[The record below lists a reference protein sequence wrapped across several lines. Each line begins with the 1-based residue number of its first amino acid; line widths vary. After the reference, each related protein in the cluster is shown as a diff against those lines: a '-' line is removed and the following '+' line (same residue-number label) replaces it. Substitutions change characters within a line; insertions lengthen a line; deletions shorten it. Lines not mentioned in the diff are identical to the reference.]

1 MRPKILYPLFAPL
14 TSLKGVGPKNAILLE
29 HLCGSSI
36 LSLLTHSPSNYIDRR
51 NNPKIKDLKEDSIV
65 TLSLTVENHAPSF
78 NKRMPYRINCSDETG
93 FISIVYFNARPI
105 YLKKLLPINSKKVIS
120 GKVEA
125 YKDGF
130 QIAHPKYVVDIGDL
144 DSVKQIECV
153 YPLTAGITSNIIRKS
168 LDGALK
174 ACIDL
179 PEWIPDDILKSN
191 DWKNWKQSLINL
203 HKPKKIYSSDIKNSY
218 LNRLAFD
225 ELFSHQLKL
234 RLVRNKLT
242 KIKGNSLKP
251 TNNLISQLKNNLDF
265 KLTPDQEKSVHEISQ
280 DLISENKML
289 RLLQGDVGS
298 GKTIVSVFAFLQVIE
313 NNKRCILMAP
323 TELLAQQH
331 YATINSL
338 LEQMNVSTSLITG
351 SIKKDRDYD
360 ADIIVG
366 THALFQ
372 ENAVFTNV
380 GILVIDEQHKFGV
393 HQRILLNEKVGKEC
407 DTLLMTATPI
417 PRTLELAAYGD
428 MDISKLVT
436 MPLNRKPIVT
446 KSMSTEKIS
455 DLKSALLKKIE
466 NNEKIYWVCPLVEES
481 NSSSIQ
487 SVTNRLQD
495 LQEHYG
501 NDKVSMV
508 HGKMK
513 NEEKNLIMENFK
525 TGKIKILIA
534 TSVIEVGIDDP
545 DATVIII
552 ENSERFGL
560 SQLHQLRGRVGR
572 GSKKSSCILLF
583 QKPLTDNAKKR
594 IKIMKETNDGF
605 LIAEEDLKIR
615 GSGDTL
621 GVKQSGLPN
630 FKLANL
636 DVHQKLLELA
646 RNLSVETVKNDPSLK
661 SPLGKAQKTLLHLF
675 KNEVAIDYIKSG

>member
-1 MRPKILYPLFAPL
+1 
-14 TSLKGVGPKNAILLE
+14 
-29 HLCGSSI
+29 
-36 LSLLTHSPSNYIDRR
+36 
-51 NNPKIKDLKEDSIV
+51 
-65 TLSLTVENHAPSF
+65 
-78 NKRMPYRINCSDETG
+78 
-93 FISIVYFNARPI
+93 
-105 YLKKLLPINSKKVIS
+105 
-120 GKVEA
+120 
-125 YKDGF
+125 
-130 QIAHPKYVVDIGDL
+130 
-144 DSVKQIECV
+144 
-153 YPLTAGITSNIIRKS
+153 
-168 LDGALK
+168 
-174 ACIDL
+174 
-179 PEWIPDDILKSN
+179 
-191 DWKNWKQSLINL
+191 
-203 HKPKKIYSSDIKNSY
+203 
-218 LNRLAFD
+218 
-225 ELFSHQLKL
+225 
-234 RLVRNKLT
+234 
-242 KIKGNSLKP
+242 
-251 TNNLISQLKNNLDF
+251 
-265 KLTPDQEKSVHEISQ
+265 
-280 DLISENKML
+280 ML

-495 LQEHYG
+495 LQEYYG

-621 GVKQSGLPN
+621 GAKQSGLPN